1 MNKDFIILFT
11 VSSVGSKGTTTS
23 TTLRK
28 KKTIRSKSIR
38 YRTVRMPRNAN
49 SEDILK
55 KLNDE
60 EVMDD
65 DGHMTEDGKDVI
77 RSMPVSL
84 SGKIQAL

>member
-11 VSSVGSKGTTTS
+11 VSSVGSKGTTT
-23 TTLRK
+23 TLRK
-28 KKTIRSKSIR
+28 KKTIRSKSMK

-60 EVMDD
+60 DVMDD